1 MNTDQAKGTLKDVEG
16 RIQERLGEHMDSP
29 EQEARGIAKQV
40 EGTAQKK
47 IGDLKEAIQET
58 TEK

>member
-1 MNTDQAKGTLKDVEG
+1 MNADQVKGTLKDMAG
-16 RIQERLGEHMDSP
+16 RIQERLGENIDSP
-29 EQEARGIAKQV
+29 EQEAKGIAKQV

-58 TEK
+58 AKK

>member
-16 RIQERLGEHMDSP
+16 RIHERLGEHIDSP

-40 EGTAQKK
+40 EGIAQKK
-47 IGDLKEAIQET
+47 IGDLKEAIQEAA
-58 TEK
+58 KQ